1 MRLGFFLREAMRAM
15 RRNAAP
21 SFAALA
27 TVLVTML
34 VLGVFIP
41 IVQATN
47 GAADSVRSRV
57 MVDVYMKPR
66 ANAADDARV
75 RGKLL
80 AVPHVKAVEFVS
92 KEAAYEQQ
100 SKQDPAAYQLL
111 GSNPLPDTFHVI
123 PDNPGNVLAV
133 RAALTPPSSA
143 SGGGGRPLDP
153 AIENVS
159 NKKSDTKKILEVT
172 NLVTITAAVLTV
184 LLTLASVLLIANT
197 IRLSLYARRREV
209 EVMKLVGATDWFIRW
224 PFVIEGM
231 FVGAAGA
238 LLAIVVLGITKIA
251 LLDPLADNWTLIAAP
266 RTIAFTALVGVLLGA
281 GVLVSALG
289 SGLSLRRFLRV

>member
-1 MRLGFFLREAMRAM
+1 MRFGFFLREAMRSM
-15 RRNAAP
+15 RRSAAP

-47 GAADSVRSRV
+47 GAANSVRGRV
-57 MVDVYMKPR
+57 MVDVYMKTN
-66 ANAADDARV
+66 ATAADDARV
-75 RGKLL
+75 RNELL
-80 AVPHVKAVEFVS
+80 GVPHVQSVQFVS
-92 KEAAYEQQ
+92 KATSYAQQ
-100 SKQDPAAYQLL
+100 SAQDPQAYALL
-111 GSNPLPDTFHVI
+111 ASNPLPDTFHVI
-123 PDNPGNVLAV
+123 PDKPGNVLAV
-133 RAALTPPSSA
+133 QSALTPPGGGSIDSMIASA
-143 SGGGGRPLDP
+143 S
-153 AIENVS
+153 
-159 NKKSDTKKILEVT
+159 NKQADTKKILEVT

-184 LLTLASVLLIANT
+184 LLILASVLLIANT

-231 FVGAAGA
+231 IVGAAGA
-238 LLAIVVLGITKIA
+238 LVAICVLGATKIA
-251 LLDPLADNWTLIAAP
+251 LLDPLASNWTLIAAP
-266 RTIAFTALVGVLLGA
+266 RTIGFTVLVVVLLGA

>member
-1 MRLGFFLREAMRAM
+1 MRVGFFLRESIRAI
-15 RRNAAP
+15 RRSAAP

-27 TVLVTML
+27 TVLVTLL

-57 MVDVYMKPR
+57 EVDVYMKTD
-66 ANAADDARV
+66 ATAADETRV
-75 RGKLL
+75 RKEIL
-80 AVPHVKAVEFVS
+80 AIRDVKTAQFVS
-92 KEAAYEQQ
+92 KAAAYQQQ
-100 SKQDPAAYQLL
+100 SQLDPAAYKLL

-123 PDNPGNVLAV
+123 PNNPANVLAI
-133 RAALTPPSSA
+133 RNALTPPKV
-143 SGGGGRPLDP
+143 GGGTGTIDP
-153 AIENVS
+153 SIQGVS
-159 NKKSDTKKILEVT
+159 NKRNDTKKILEVT
-172 NLVTITAAVLTV
+172 NLVTITAAALTV
-184 LLTLASVLLIANT
+184 LLTIASILLIANT

-224 PFVIEGM
+224 PFVIEGVV
-231 FVGAAGA
+231 VGAAGA
-238 LLAIVVLGITKIA
+238 LLAIAVLALAKVV
-251 LLDPLADNWTLIAAP
+251 LLDPLANNWTLIASP
-266 RTIAFTALVGVLLGA
+266 RTISFTALVIVLMGA

>member
-1 MRLGFFLREAMRAM
+1 MKIGFFLKESSRAM

-47 GAADSVRSRV
+47 GAANSVRSRV
-57 MVDVYMKPR
+57 MVDVYMKTS
-66 ANAADDARV
+66 ATAADNARV
-75 RGKLL
+75 RQALL
-80 AVPHVKAVEFVS
+80 AVPHVKSVEFVS
-92 KEAAYEQQ
+92 KQTAYAQQ
-100 SKQDPAAYQLL
+100 SKADPQAYALL
-111 GSNPLPDTFHVI
+111 SSNPLPDTFHVI
-123 PDNPGNVLAV
+123 PDNPANVLLV
-133 RAALTPPSSA
+133 RNSLTPPG
-143 SGGGGRPLDP
+143 SGTIDP
-153 AIENVS
+153 AIQSVS
-159 NKKSDTKKILEVT
+159 NKKNDTKKILEVT

-224 PFVIEGM
+224 PFVIEGTI
-231 FVGAAGA
+231 VGAIGA
-238 LLAIVVLGITKIA
+238 LLAICVLGVTKVA
-251 LLDPLADNWTLIAAP
+251 LLDPLANNWTLIAAP
-266 RTIAFTALVGVLLGA
+266 RTIPFWALVAVLMGA
-281 GVLVSALG
+281 GVMVSALG

>member
-1 MRLGFFLREAMRAM
+1 MKVGFFLREAVRSM
-15 RRNAAP
+15 RRSAAP

-47 GAADSVRSRV
+47 GAANSVRGRV
-57 MVDVYMKPR
+57 MVDVYMKTG
-66 ANAADDARV
+66 ATATDNARV
-75 RGKLL
+75 RGELVGV
-80 AVPHVKAVEFVS
+80 AHVKSVQFVS
-92 KEAAYEQQ
+92 KAAAYAQQ
-100 SKQDPAAYQLL
+100 SAQYPQAYALL

-123 PDNPGNVLAV
+123 PDRPANVLAIHS
-133 RAALTPPSSA
+133 ALTPGGAVIDPMIA
-143 SGGGGRPLDP
+143 S
-153 AIENVS
+153 VS
-159 NKKSDTKKILEVT
+159 NKQNDTKKILEVT

-184 LLTLASVLLIANT
+184 LLVLASILLIANT

-231 FVGAAGA
+231 IVGSVGA
-238 LLAIVVLGITKIA
+238 LLAIALLGATKIA
-251 LLDPLADNWTLIAAP
+251 LLDPLASNWTLIAAP
-266 RTIAFTALVGVLLGA
+266 RTIAFSVLVAVLLVAGA
-281 GVLVSALG
+281 LVSALG

>member
-1 MRLGFFLREAMRAM
+1 MRIGFFVREALRVM

-47 GAADSVRSRV
+47 GAADSVRQRV
-57 MVDVYMKPR
+57 MVDVYMKTS
-66 ANAADDARV
+66 ATAADDARV
-75 RGKLL
+75 RNELL
-80 AVPHVKAVEFVS
+80 GIAHVKSVQFVS
-92 KEAAYEQQ
+92 KQQAYEQQ
-100 SKQDPAAYQLL
+100 SKQDPQAYALL
-111 GSNPLPDTFHVI
+111 ASNPLPDTFHVI
-123 PDNPGNVLAV
+123 PDSPGNVLAV
-133 RAALTPPSSA
+133 RNSLTPTAP
-143 SGGGGRPLDP
+143 GGGSRTIDA
-153 AIENVS
+153 AIQSVS
-159 NKKSDTKKILEVT
+159 NKRNDTKKLLEVT
-172 NLVTITAAVLTV
+172 NLVTITAATLFV
-184 LLTLASVLLIANT
+184 LLAIASVLLIANT

-224 PFVIEGM
+224 PFVIEGTV
-231 FVGAAGA
+231 VGAAGA
-238 LLAIVVLGITKIA
+238 LLAIGVLAITKVA

-266 RTIAFTALVGVLLGA
+266 RTIAFSALIGVLLGA

>member
-1 MRLGFFLREAMRAM
+1 MKLGFFLRESLRAM

-47 GAADSVRSRV
+47 GAANSVRSRV
-57 MVDVYMKPR
+57 MVDVYMKSG
-66 ANAADDARV
+66 ATAADEARV
-75 RGKLL
+75 HAELL
-80 AVPHVKAVEFVS
+80 RTPHVRSVQFVS
-92 KEAAYEQQ
+92 KAQAYAQQ
-100 SKQDPAAYQLL
+100 SKQDPTAYALL
-111 GSNPLPDTFHVI
+111 STNPLPDTFHVT
-123 PDNPGNVLAV
+123 PDQPANVLTL
-133 RAALTPPSSA
+133 RSALTPAGPSGTVKPFDA
-143 SGGGGRPLDP
+143 SVQS
-153 AIENVS
+153 VS

-184 LLTLASVLLIANT
+184 LLTLASILLIANT
-197 IRLSLYARRREV
+197 IRLSLYSRRREV

-224 PFVIEGM
+224 PFVIEGIV
-231 FVGAAGA
+231 VGAAGA
-238 LLAIVVLGITKIA
+238 FLAIVVLGVTKIA
-251 LLDPLADNWTLIAAP
+251 LLDPLANHWTLLAAP
-266 RTIAFTALVGVLLGA
+266 RTIGFAALVAVLLLA
-281 GVLVSALG
+281 GVFVSAIG